1 MRFDILVYGNNKGD
15 AQFNADMVAQKSIE
29 HHHKGMGNSILE
41 NQSEE
46 ESRASRRAISPIL
59 QVSTRL
65 YPTNDKRGLYLV
77 NSIIEDYRKD
87 FKKSMK
93 HIRECVKSFTD
104 DELFNARTEV
114 IGRYDARTKAK
125 GRKTQFPAHLFR
137 HSCNEASGFHQGIFA
152 RLYDLKGNEIWCP
165 DQLMPLLNPSREA
178 LSYLDNGDDPY
189 WGEHI
194 WNKPLWAVP
203 FQRVM
208 EPPIV

>member
-1 MRFDILVYGNNKGD
+1 MRFEILVYGNDKED
-15 AQFNADMVAQKSIE
+15 AQFNADMVAQKRIE
-29 HHHKGMGNSILE
+29 HHHKGMGHSILE
-41 NQSEE
+41 NLSEE
-46 ESRASRRAISPIL
+46 NSRASRRATLPIL
-59 QVSTRL
+59 QVSTRP

-77 NSIIEDYRKD
+77 NSIIEDHRKD

-93 HIRECVKSFTD
+93 DIRRCIASFTD

-114 IGRYDARTKAK
+114 IGSYARTKAK

-152 RLYDLKGNEIWCP
+152 RLYDFKGNEIWCP
-165 DQLMPLLNPSREA
+165 DQLEPLLNPSWAA
-178 LSYLDNGDDPY
+178 LRYLDEGDDPY

-203 FQRVM
+203 FQRIM